1 MNCSVFGVR
10 RLSEHY
16 VENQFLKLID
26 ERIIKFY
33 NGFSQN
39 LQQIQ
44 ENEELRK
51 KQSQDKRNG

>member
-1 MNCSVFGVR
+1 MAQ
-10 RLSEHY
+10 L
-16 VENQFLKLID
+16 Q
-26 ERIIKFY
+26 
-33 NGFSQN
+33 

>member
-1 MNCSVFGVR
+1 V
-10 RLSEHY
+10 LSL
-16 VENQFLKLID
+16 NMAQL
-26 ERIIKFY
+26 
-33 NGFSQN
+33 Q